1 MAQAKVRLP
10 LDLDPDTY
18 QKIEKAA
25 ELKKISKKQLI
36 LEALKIAEIIP
47 SNGQ

>member
-18 QKIEKAA
+18 KAIEQAA
-25 ELKKISKKQLI
+25 KTQGTTKKQI
-36 LEALKIAEIIP
+36 VIAALKIAKII
-47 SNGQ
+47 SS